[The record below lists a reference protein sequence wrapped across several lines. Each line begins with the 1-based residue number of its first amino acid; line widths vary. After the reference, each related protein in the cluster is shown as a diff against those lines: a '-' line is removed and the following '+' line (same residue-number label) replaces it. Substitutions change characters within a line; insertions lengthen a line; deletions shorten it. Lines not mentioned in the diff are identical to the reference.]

1 MKKTL
6 TFDQRCHALLAQIP
20 KGRVSTYR
28 ELAHALGSKA
38 YRAVGQAMNRN
49 PNLMKV
55 PCHRVIKSNGEIGGY
70 ALGADKKGNCFWRK
84 GFRWRRMDGS
94 VYPNTFILI
103 PPDLKYEPGSV

>member
-70 ALGADKKGNCFWRK
+70 ALGADKKRELLLEEGIQVET
-84 GFRWRRMDGS
+84 MDGS
-94 VYPNTFILI
+94 VYPNTFTLI

>member
-6 TFDQRCHALLAQIP
+6 TFDQRCHSLLAQIP

-70 ALGADKKGNCFWRK
+70 ALGADKKK
-84 GFRWRRMDGS
+84 GIAFGGRDSGGDEWTDPS
-94 VYPNTFILI
+94 IQI
-103 PPDLKYEPGSV
+103 PSPYST

>member
-55 PCHRVIKSNGEIGGY
+55 PCHRVIRSNGEIGGY
-70 ALGADKKGNCFWRK
+70 ALGADKKRELLLEEGIQVETNGRI
-84 GFRWRRMDGS
+84 RLS
-94 VYPNTFILI
+94 
-103 PPDLKYEPGSV
+103 KYLHPYST